1 MIRILF
7 VFTITLASFVD
18 ANEKAIIC
26 ASIEDDKNRL
36 ACYDQFFQVKPKER
50 KEPTRVQAPRRQDES
65 KLKYQQQ
72 SKKNEALKEKEKEKE
87 NKFFGL
93 SERQIQKAKN
103 IKEDASIS
111 SSVKSV
117 KVSIS
122 GKFSVNL
129 DNGQVWQSQTA
140 LPLSKTRFFK
150 KGNNVNIKRAR
161 FGGFFLTD
169 DTSGIQFKAKR
180 IK

>member
-72 SKKNEALKEKEKEKE
+72 SKKNEVLKEKE

-103 IKEDASIS
+103 IEEDASIS

>member
-72 SKKNEALKEKEKEKE
+72 SKKNEALKEKEKE

-122 GKFSVNL
+122 GKFSAAEITL
-129 DNGQVWQSQTA
+129 A
-140 LPLSKTRFFK
+140 IAP
-150 KGNNVNIKRAR
+150 
-161 FGGFFLTD
+161 GFFFESK
-169 DTSGIQFKAKR
+169 DTSFVNESPIG
-180 IK
+180 

>member
-50 KEPTRVQAPRRQDES
+50 KEPIRVQAPRRQDES
-65 KLKYQQQ
+65 KLKYKQQ
-72 SKKNEALKEKEKEKE
+72 SKKNEALKEKE

-122 GKFSVNL
+122 GKFSVKL

>member
-72 SKKNEALKEKEKEKE
+72 SKKNGALKEKE

>member
-36 ACYDQFFQVKPKER
+36 ACYDQFFQVKPKE
-50 KEPTRVQAPRRQDES
+50 PIIVQAPRRQDEN

>member
-18 ANEKAIIC
+18 ANEKAVIC

-36 ACYDQFFQVKPKER
+36 ACYDQFFQVKPKE
-50 KEPTRVQAPRRQDES
+50 PIIVQAPRRQDEN

-72 SKKNEALKEKEKEKE
+72 SKKNEVLKEKE

-103 IKEDASIS
+103 IEEDASIS

-150 KGNNVNIKRAR
+150 KGNNATIKRAR

>member
-50 KEPTRVQAPRRQDES
+50 KEPIRVQAPRRQDES

-72 SKKNEALKEKEKEKE
+72 SKKNEALKKKKKKKKKKT
-87 NKFFGL
+87 NFL
-93 SERQIQKAKN
+93 VLAR
-103 IKEDASIS
+103 
-111 SSVKSV
+111 
-117 KVSIS
+117 
-122 GKFSVNL
+122 GKY
-129 DNGQVWQSQTA
+129 
-140 LPLSKTRFFK
+140 K
-150 KGNNVNIKRAR
+150 KLKI
-161 FGGFFLTD
+161 
-169 DTSGIQFKAKR
+169 
-180 IK
+180 